1 MIKFDSLVFGGGV
14 EVEVEVEVENSIE
27 VENSVEI
34 EEQYWS

>member
-1 MIKFDSLVFGGGV
+1 VIKFDSLVFDGG
-14 EVEVEVEVENSIE
+14 VEVEVENSIE